1 MQGVDRT
8 RRVGQLIR
16 RELASIIA
24 RELPG
29 SALGILSLTA
39 VSVSKDLR
47 VARVFVTALSPK
59 VTEAGVAPYL
69 NEHAPALRWQLGQRV
84 KLRRV
89 PEIVFEYDGSIE
101 RGARLS
107 RLIDGLETPDGENHG
122 P

>member
-39 VSVSKDLR
+39 VSLHFPQKSQK
-47 VARVFVTALSPK
+47 
-59 VTEAGVAPYL
+59 
-69 NEHAPALRWQLGQRV
+69 Q
-84 KLRRV
+84 
-89 PEIVFEYDGSIE
+89 GS
-101 RGARLS
+101 RN
-107 RLIDGLETPDGENHG
+107 T
-122 P
+122 

>member
-8 RRVGQLIR
+8 RRVGELIR

-29 SALGILSLTA
+29 PALGILSLTA
-39 VSVSKDLR
+39 VSVSKDLG

-59 VTEAGVAPYL
+59 VTETGVASYL
-69 NEHAPALRWQLGQRV
+69 NEHAGALRWQLGQRV
-84 KLRRV
+84 KLRRI

-107 RLIDGLETPDGENHG
+107 RLIDGLETPEGENDG